1 MAKLSP
7 SDEADLVLLAILFF
21 FLVLFSSAVADEGQ
35 NAERRHET
43 SQRFASTE
51 CSAAPE
57 VADRGRA
64 VSRLFDKTI

>member
-21 FLVLFSSAVADEGQ
+21 FLVLFSSAVPDEGQ

-43 SQRFASTE
+43 AQHFASTE
-51 CSAAPE
+51 YAAAPE
-57 VADRGRA
+57 AAAGDVCRTQ
-64 VSRLFDKTI
+64 SI